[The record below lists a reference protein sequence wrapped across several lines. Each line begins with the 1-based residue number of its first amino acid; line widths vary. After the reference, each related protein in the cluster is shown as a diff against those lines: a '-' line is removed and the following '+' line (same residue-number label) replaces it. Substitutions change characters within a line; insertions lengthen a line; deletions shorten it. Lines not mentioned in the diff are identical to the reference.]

1 MEVHMNAA
9 IIGLGLIGGSFA
21 RDLRDTG
28 FASRIIGVENN
39 PAHAELALKLGLVDE
54 IMPLARAARSA
65 DLVLVAI
72 PVTATAFVLKD
83 ILDAIGSAAVVTDVG
98 STKHGICLTVA
109 GHPRRGRFVASHPI
123 AGTENSGPAAALPG
137 LFRGKLGILCDI
149 EKSDPDAAQLV
160 RNMYDAVG
168 MRLLTMDSDN
178 HDRHV
183 AYVSHISHITSFVLA
198 TTVLEIEKNTTTIF
212 DLAGSGF
219 ESTVRLAKSSPDM
232 WTPIFMQ
239 NAPFVCEAL
248 DAYIRNITRFKEM
261 IERGSG
267 QELHTTMEQ
276 ANEIRRVLSGM
287 NGNGTTQGS
296 TTVNKERAE

>member
-1 MEVHMNAA
+1 MTAA

-21 RDLRDTG
+21 RDMRDTG

-39 PAHAELALKLGLVDE
+39 PGHARLAIQLGLVDDVQ
-54 IMPLARAARSA
+54 PLTQAVSSA
-65 DLVLVAI
+65 DLILVAI
-72 PVTATAFVLKD
+72 PVTATALVLHE
-83 ILDAIGSAAVVTDVG
+83 ILDTIRPSAVVLDMG
-98 STKHGICLTVA
+98 STKHGICIAVA
-109 GHPRRGRFVASHPI
+109 DHPRRGRFVASHPI
-123 AGTENSGPAAALPG
+123 AGTENNGPAAALSG
-137 LFRGKLGILCDI
+137 LFRAKLGILCDT
-149 EKSDPDAAQLV
+149 ERSDPDAINLV
-160 RNMYDAVG
+160 RRLYDAVG
-168 MRLLTMDSDN
+168 MRLLTMESDN

-248 DAYIRNITRFKEM
+248 DAYIRNITHFKEM
-261 IERGSG
+261 IEAGAG
-267 QELHTTMEQ
+267 QALHTTMER

-287 NGNGTTQGS
+287 NGIST
-296 TTVNKERAE
+296 TTVNNERAQ